1 MPQNAEAR
9 TEVTLRL
16 VQVRTSPLVDSSGKR
31 NRCVGLGGE
40 KKQLKH
46 DGKHLFLG
54 YDFNIFFQAVYSDIN
69 SSSPSLIIFFLIHWR
84 MHCFSCCPK
93 QIELEN

>member
-31 NRCVGLGGE
+31 CVGLGGG
-40 KKQLKH
+40 KK
-46 DGKHLFLG
+46 
-54 YDFNIFFQAVYSDIN
+54 AV
-69 SSSPSLIIFFLIHWR
+69 
-84 MHCFSCCPK
+84 
-93 QIELEN
+93 ET

>member
-1 MPQNAEAR
+1 MVCHPVPQNAEAR

-40 KKQLKH
+40 KK
-46 DGKHLFLG
+46 
-54 YDFNIFFQAVYSDIN
+54 AV
-69 SSSPSLIIFFLIHWR
+69 
-84 MHCFSCCPK
+84 
-93 QIELEN
+93 ET